1 MINIYLEKKQEGNKT
16 ELILDGRL
24 DTNAAMDF
32 DNYIKEIIT
41 PNLKELVIDMKNCN
55 YMASSGLRVVV
66 NAQKGMDANQGTLVF
81 RNVPGD
87 VMEVFDMTGL
97 VDLLTFE

>member
-1 MINIYLEKKQEGNKT
+1 
-16 ELILDGRL
+16 
-24 DTNAAMDF
+24 
-32 DNYIKEIIT
+32 
-41 PNLKELVIDMKNCN
+41 
-55 YMASSGLRVVV
+55 MASSGLRVVV